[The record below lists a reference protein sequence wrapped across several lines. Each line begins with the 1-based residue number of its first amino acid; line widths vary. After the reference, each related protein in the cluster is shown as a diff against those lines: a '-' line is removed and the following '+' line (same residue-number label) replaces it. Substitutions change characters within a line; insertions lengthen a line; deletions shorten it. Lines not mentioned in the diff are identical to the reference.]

1 MALTRTRFKN
11 NNGVKFQL
19 IEFKKNIIGISKFKL
34 NLIIDFLMETK
45 QNFSTIIHMNKV
57 DEIIK
62 PIMKELFI
70 LFVN

>member
-1 MALTRTRFKN
+1 
-11 NNGVKFQL
+11 
-19 IEFKKNIIGISKFKL
+19 
-34 NLIIDFLMETK
+34 METK

-70 LFVN
+70 LFVNKSKNPVNNIDNNLTIQEMTEI